1 MYLEDVRYA
10 GFSSTMETAP
20 AADLEEAVQALEE
33 RALER
38 QARLEAAL
46 LQVLSPSSP
55 CAAVPNL
62 EGVWTEHIDCDVG
75 LMRLY

>member
-1 MYLEDVRYA
+1 
-10 GFSSTMETAP
+10 METAP

-46 LQVLSPSSP
+46 LQVSPFRSQFSFLISMLHHPIKAHESSKDSS
-55 CAAVPNL
+55 CKYWRMA
-62 EGVWTEHIDCDVG
+62 DS
-75 LMRLY
+75 

>member
-1 MYLEDVRYA
+1 MNYILLSPDGGSHSIAARVWLYSLVISIPLA
-10 GFSSTMETAP
+10 GFSGSTETAP

-46 LQVLSPSSP
+46 IQVYNFL
-55 CAAVPNL
+55 
-62 EGVWTEHIDCDVG
+62 I
-75 LMRLY
+75 